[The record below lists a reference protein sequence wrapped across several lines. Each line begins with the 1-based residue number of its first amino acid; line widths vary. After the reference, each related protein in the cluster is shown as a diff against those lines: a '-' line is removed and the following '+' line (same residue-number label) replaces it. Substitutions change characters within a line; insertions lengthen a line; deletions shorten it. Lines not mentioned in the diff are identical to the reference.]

1 MMETRAPTTLP
12 ARGAA
17 PEPLPRWFLWLPAL
31 VLAAWFPIDP
41 YWASDDFFAL
51 HWAQDFAHVL
61 EDLTGPWYG
70 AADLFFFWRP
80 LITFSLWLEL
90 QVAGAHPFLAHFDNA
105 LVHAISALFVGCLW
119 RRFLS
124 DGYAF
129 LAGLAWGLSPIHVGA
144 IGWAIARTDGFSC
157 CLALASAVAFAR
169 RLEGTS
175 VRTWPS
181 LVWFGLA
188 LACKETVLPLPGM
201 LVVLALALDR
211 EGALGPRLQRAVR
224 AILPHALLLGIY
236 LAYRLWALGRLGG
249 YSAAAYEPVSMAIGL
264 GRYAIGLLD
273 PLAWVPLDAL
283 PELSTAATTAI
294 RALGALPALA
304 ALWFLRRGRGLAIA
318 GMLGW
323 FLLASVPMASFFA
336 QADNHHNLRYFCL
349 AFAGLAGLLAAGGR
363 AAASV
368 AILCALAGLARVRQ
382 EQHAAD
388 VQSRGMHQQL
398 LRQLDEGT
406 EGPWFVAGLPHQS
419 PFGIA
424 LQLHFGID
432 RLVLPPFGKGG
443 VKVFAHRP
451 TFVLPGTV
459 DLNDGDG
466 LPMAP
471 PGGTTLAFRGSEVL
485 VSVPQRAL
493 PELPLEHEGEVDCTS
508 ENLYRLNDKTA
519 SVRIRMP
526 GVRAEAL
533 RVTFFTAS
541 GYLGALV
548 PNHAPAGAADGE
560 LDLLTFFQTAR
571 WTEGSLLIHG
581 LEPSTIMDLEPA
593 FPVLVEG
600 GTFANGVFTPTH
612 RARRMLTF
620 RFDRGLPHVMRGGK
634 LEDLRATE
642 RGR

>member
-1 MMETRAPTTLP
+1 MTEPRASTTAP

-17 PEPLPRWFLWLPAL
+17 PEPLPRWFLWLPVL
-31 VLAAWFPIDP
+31 VLAAWFPVDP

-61 EDLTGPWYG
+61 ADVTGPWYG

-80 LITFSLWLEL
+80 LITFTLWLEL
-90 QVAGAHPFLAHFDNA
+90 QLAGAHPFLAHFDNA
-105 LVHAISALFVGCLW
+105 LVHAISALLVGCLW
-119 RRFLS
+119 RRFLG

-129 LAGLAWGLSPIHVGA
+129 LTALAWGLSPIHVGA

-169 RLEGTS
+169 RLDGTTS
-175 VRTWPS
+175 RAWPS

-188 LACKETVLPLPGM
+188 LACKETVLPLPAL

-211 EGALGPRLQRAVR
+211 EGAFGERVLRAVR
-224 AILPHALLLGIY
+224 AAMPHALLLGAY

-249 YSAAAYEPVSMAIGL
+249 YAAASYEPMAMGIGL
-264 GRYAIGLLD
+264 GRYTISLLD
-273 PLAWVPLDAL
+273 PLAWIPLDAL
-283 PELSTAATTAI
+283 PALSPVATTAI
-294 RALGALPALA
+294 RSLGALPALL
-304 ALWFLRRGRGLAIA
+304 ALWFLCRGRLPALA

-349 AFAGLAGLLAAGGR
+349 AFAGLAGLLATGGR
-363 AAASV
+363 AAATV
-368 AILCALAGLARVRQ
+368 AVLCALAGLVRVRQ

-388 VQSRGMHQQL
+388 VQSRGMHEQL

-459 DLNDGDG
+459 DLTDADG
-466 LPMAP
+466 LPIAP
-471 PGGTTLAFRGSEVL
+471 PLGTTLAFRGSEVL

-493 PELPLEHEGEVDCTS
+493 PELPLVHEGEVDCTS
-508 ENLYRLNDKTA
+508 ENLYRLNDRTT

-526 GVRAEAL
+526 GVRADVL
-533 RVTFFTAS
+533 RLTFFTAS

-548 PNHAPAGAADGE
+548 PNHAPAGAVDGE
-560 LDLLTFFQTAR
+560 LDVLTLFQTAR
-571 WTEGSLLIHG
+571 WSEGGLLIQG
-581 LEPSTIMDLEPA
+581 LEPSTIMDLDPA

-600 GTFANGVFTPTH
+600 GTFDNGAFTPTH

-620 RFDRGLPHVMRGGK
+620 RFDTGLPHVMRGEK
-634 LEDLRATE
+634 LEDLRV
-642 RGR
+642 RRSPR